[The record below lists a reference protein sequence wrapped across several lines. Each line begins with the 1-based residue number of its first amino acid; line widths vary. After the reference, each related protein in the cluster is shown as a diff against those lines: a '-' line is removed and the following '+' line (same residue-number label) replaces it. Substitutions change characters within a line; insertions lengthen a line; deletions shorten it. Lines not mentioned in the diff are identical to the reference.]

1 MNNKDN
7 KNNNNKKDN
16 KDNKSK
22 VTISEGG
29 FSNFTDPI
37 FGYSPTDVYYNTEK
51 KLQDSNVAIPT
62 LDAVI
67 KAKEWVDDI
76 NKK

>member
-1 MNNKDN
+1 MQNKDN
-7 KNNNNKKDN
+7 KNKKDKKN
-16 KDNKSK
+16 NP
-22 VTISEGG
+22 TISTGG

-37 FGYSPTDVYYNTEK
+37 FGYSPTDIYYNTEK
-51 KLQDSNVAIPT
+51 RLENSNVSIPT